1 MPFPRHR
8 DAPFPA
14 WAPFALI
21 ALYAS
26 IATASVLI
34 MFARG
39 TGVSSL
45 FQLTN
50 GFGPL
55 AKNLVEGGGF
65 VDCTG
70 TFVDAALL
78 QPCLQAH
85 RLPLATWVIA
95 GLATFFGDDP
105 LAAGL
110 AKAVLFVVP
119 LAAAHLLAL
128 RSVWRHG
135 SGTVTVAVLV
145 IPLGVLAIPAV
156 LINTVNMQVEE
167 GYAYSLIAF
176 AFCFLLFFDRQT
188 PRSTLLTGAFGL
200 SLTAIFLAK
209 SSFLPFMLLLI
220 LFHTRLEASARRRAL
235 VIVLAL
241 AGPVGWAIHSHE
253 ATGRW
258 SLGTS
263 SNGMNFLKG
272 NNAGIIDH
280 YPPLTG
286 TLDAHD
292 AALFAGRTYPDE
304 WRFHDDSLRR
314 AIAFITAEPELFV
327 TLAWR
332 KFSVLFLSVEKVG
345 SAPYAGFLGILERGG
360 LVVARLLAIATLV
373 ALAAAVHRRHPRAGW
388 AMLLFLGSVAALAAP
403 YIVGFAFTR
412 HASVMF
418 LPCAFALCHA
428 LASLVPGRTGHCP
441 EWAL

>member
-26 IATASVLI
+26 IAAAAMLI

-39 TGVSSL
+39 AVAPSL
-45 FQLTN
+45 FALAN

-55 AKNLVEGGGF
+55 AESLVEGHGF
-65 VDCTG
+65 IDCTS

-85 RLPLATWVIA
+85 RLPLAAWVIA
-95 GLATFFGDDP
+95 GLATLFGDEP
-105 LAAGL
+105 LTAGL
-110 AKAVLFVVP
+110 AKAVLFVLP

-135 SGTVTVAVLV
+135 SSAATAAVLV
-145 IPLGVLAIPAV
+145 VPLGALVIPSV
-156 LINTVNMQVEE
+156 LINTVNMHVEE

-176 AFCFLLFFDRQT
+176 AFCFLLFFDRQA
-188 PRSTLLTGAFGL
+188 PPSTLLTGAFGL

-209 SSFLPFMLLLI
+209 SSFLPFMLLLV
-220 LFHTRLEASARRRAL
+220 LFHARLEPSIRLRVL

-241 AGPVGWAIHSHE
+241 TGPVGWAVHSHD

-272 NNAGIIDH
+272 NNAGVIDH

-332 KFSVLFLSVEKVG
+332 KFSVLFLAVEKVG
-345 SAPYAGFLGILERGG
+345 SMPYPGFLGILERGG
-360 LVVARLLAIATLV
+360 LVVARLLAIAALA
-373 ALAAAVHRRHPRAGW
+373 ALAAAVHRRHPRARW

-428 LASLVPGRTGHCP
+428 LALLVPGRGGQHP
-441 EWAL
+441 ETVL